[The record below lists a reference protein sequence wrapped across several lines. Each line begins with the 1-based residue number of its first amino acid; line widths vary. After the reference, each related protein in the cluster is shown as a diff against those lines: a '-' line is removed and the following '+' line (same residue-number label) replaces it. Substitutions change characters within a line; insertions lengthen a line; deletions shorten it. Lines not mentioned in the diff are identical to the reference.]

1 MTSNTPTITDIKT
14 SFLRTQMITL
24 SQPLRPSSSP
34 LPVPE
39 TDGIA
44 PLRQRAIDD
53 ALLKLNAQLKKHN
66 KLAYGPQ
73 AMRHVGEQ
81 VDRLYWNAG
90 ERTVVGDV
98 GEEWAARGCDF
109 RKENI
114 IDQMPSTWSEE
125 AEVEAPAK
133 AAQYV
138 ELQTRLEELNV
149 RRREKREVVE
159 RYRALKGLLGPF
171 AEGGGVQGN
180 LVTREGEV
188 EGELER

>member
-1 MTSNTPTITDIKT
+1 MTSNTPTIIDLKT
-14 SFLRTQMITL
+14 SFLRTQIQTL

-34 LPVPE
+34 LQE
-39 TDGIA
+39 TEENA

-73 AMRHVGEQ
+73 AMRHVAEQ
-81 VDRLYWNAG
+81 IDRLYWNAG

-98 GEEWAARGCDF
+98 GEEWAERGCDF

-114 IDQMPSTWSEE
+114 IDQLPPSWSEE

-133 AAQYV
+133 AARYT
-138 ELQTRLEELNV
+138 ELQTRLEELNEL
-149 RRREKREVVE
+149 RREKREVVE
-159 RYRALKGLLGPF
+159 
-171 AEGGGVQGN
+171 
-180 LVTREGEV
+180 
-188 EGELER
+188 